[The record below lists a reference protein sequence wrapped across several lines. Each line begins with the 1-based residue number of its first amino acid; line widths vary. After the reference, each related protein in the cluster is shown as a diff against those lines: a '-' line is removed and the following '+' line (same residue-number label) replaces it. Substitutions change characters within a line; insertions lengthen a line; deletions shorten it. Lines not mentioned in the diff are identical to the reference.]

1 MDMSIH
7 KKRRNGKEKKVQMK
21 KIVRM
26 REKNEIL
33 DRKKNRKMTEIPK
46 DMRLRYKSMKL
57 KKKKN
62 HYMNKSIIH

>member
-57 KKKKN
+57 KKKK
-62 HYMNKSIIH
+62 III